1 MTRKTKRAVP
11 GGERATRTKRKDTLE
26 RIRVNHSRSRLACQ
40 AAVGIAGAVLAL
52 SVTANAG
59 AIGYCVIPAWKAPKA
74 DAPEAEVMISRDFQ
88 VDIPLIRG
96 FVPKAVPNAI
106 QTSQEAEPTKKYLGR
121 YYITGYDT
129 CARCCGKT
137 DGITASGTQATVGR
151 TCAAGKDLPFGTRL
165 YIEGIGERIVEDRGG
180 GVNGA
185 HIDVLCEDHPAC
197 YAITGWYEV
206 WVVEVQE

>member
-11 GGERATRTKRKDTLE
+11 GGARATRTKRKDTVE

-40 AAVGIAGAVLAL
+40 AAVGIAGAMLAL

-106 QTSQEAEPTKKYLGR
+106 QTAQEAEPTRRYLGR
-121 YYITGYDT
+121 YRITGYDT
-129 CARCCGKT
+129 CVQCCGKS
-137 DGITASGTQATVGR
+137 DGITASGTVATVGR
-151 TCAAGKDLPFGTRL
+151 TCAASADLPFGTRL
-165 YIEGIGERIVEDRGG
+165 WIDGVGERVVEDRGG
-180 GVNGA
+180 GVNGQ
-185 HIDVLCEDHPAC
+185 HIDVLCADHTGC
-197 YAITGWYEV
+197 YAITGYYDVYIIED
-206 WVVEVQE
+206 